1 MKKLIALRRP
11 VGRPRVGDCRIEFT
25 IPRAVMQALIDRE
38 EKTKV
43 YRTRLAAN
51 VLCDWASRTTGRAI
65 QAYDLAG
72 AEKGPL

>member
-1 MKKLIALRRP
+1 
-11 VGRPRVGDCRIEFT
+11 
-25 IPRAVMQALIDRE
+25 MQALIDRE